1 MKTNRFFKFVAAASL
16 LSAIACS
23 KEMEPEVQP
32 EEQKTPAEQT
42 ETVFTY
48 SFSIDAAKGA
58 DDSKAL
64 TLEGNTLTA
73 AWAVG
78 EEVTVYNETKDE
90 ELSGTL
96 RAQSAG
102 ASTTLKGEISG
113 TKGIS
118 ANDVLTLK
126 FLSPDYN
133 SQEGT
138 LEYIAAHCDYAT
150 ASVTVT
156 GVSGGNIDT
165 GTATFEN
172 QQAIVH
178 FELSMPNGYMG
189 LYTRS
194 LKIVVDK
201 QIITVNMAAENKDVY
216 VAVPSVLMKKIVIGA
231 SSYPDSDDYYYIKSS
246 ASFSR
251 GEYYS
256 IGVKMKAGTV
266 VFNEAELNSAISA
279 NSPYIVLGCNI
290 EPANCTFFEGSRN
303 YTLDLCGHSLYRGLS
318 ALPGSGDGSV
328 IRVNSGCSLTIND
341 SSAENLG
348 SIGGGW
354 TSNGG
359 GIYIS
364 SGCSVTINGGSI
376 VGSHAVNN
384 GGGIYNAGMLTLNGS
399 AKMVS
404 VTGNT
409 CTGEGGGIWN
419 NGTLY
424 MQGKVQ
430 IKNNTYVAACSMDSN
445 LCLTSGKK
453 IFLAGAMENPSDIR
467 VYCENY
473 LDDQVVT
480 SGYHSATGLDY
491 RLWFT
496 TDVTGFWLWYEND
509 ELLFSKTA
517 SGDPVRYMDRNWDD
531 SSKQI
536 TETQRLV
543 YAKSIASALEG
554 DGQTD
559 LAAGYYYVSGNV
571 TTGDKL
577 NAAGEI
583 HLILCDGASLTA
595 NCIVADDYPV
605 HIYGQLAGTGSFTA
619 MDPDSGYPG
628 IGCQSKDGKS
638 IYITGGIIN
647 VKGASDCAGIGGGYS
662 GDISMR
668 DYHHSSS
675 IHIYGGTVNATGG
688 TEAAGIGGSSWSPTF
703 GNIYIYGGTVNAQGG
718 TDGLDADGGG
728 AGIGGGDRCPNGG
741 YIDIKGGTVNATGGP
756 DAAGIGIG
764 QDSEND
770 AKKTYIHI
778 RGGSVTATG
787 GAYGAGIGGGDGVS
801 GCNVF
806 VEGGTVE
813 AHAGTDA
820 AGIGSGEGGSGVD
833 GGHFEITGGFVQTWG
848 NGHGAGLGAGED
860 SALGEI
866 IISGGTLIAHGG
878 SDCNAIFSQNTG
890 VNTLTIGKTMRLRIS
905 ETILPYSSREIMFVT
920 SYHDIH
926 FEPCPH
932 SGSPCDWCMQGR

>member
-1 MKTNRFFKFVAAASL
+1 MKTSVLLRIAAAASFL
-16 LSAIACS
+16 FVLSCG
-23 KEMEPEVQP
+23 KEMQP
-32 EEQKTPAEQT
+32 VDQT
-42 ETVFTY
+42 LEDQPQAAFTY

-64 TLEGNTLTA
+64 TIEGKTLYAT
-73 AWAVG
+73 WEVG

-96 RAQSAG
+96 KAQSAG
-102 ASTTLKGEISG
+102 ASTMLKGEITS
-113 TKGIS
+113 TKGI
-118 ANDVLTLK
+118 AVNDVLKLK
-126 FLSPDYN
+126 FLSPSYDN
-133 SQEGT
+133 QQGT
-138 LEYIAAHCDYAT
+138 LEYIAANCDYAT
-150 ASVTVT
+150 ASVNVT
-156 GVSGGNIDT
+156 NVSGGNIDT

-201 QIITVNMAAENKDVY
+201 QIITVSMAAENKDVY
-216 VAVPSVLMKKIVIGA
+216 VAVPSILMKKIVIGA
-231 SSYPDSDDYYYIKSS
+231 SSYHDSDDYYYIKSS
-246 ASFSR
+246 ASFTR

-256 IGVKMKAGTV
+256 IAVKMKPGTV
-266 VFNEAELNSAISA
+266 VFNETELNSAISA

-290 EPANCTFFEGSRN
+290 APANCTFFEGSKN

-376 VGSHAVNN
+376 VGSHASKN
-384 GGGIYNAGMLTLNGS
+384 GGGIYNAGMLTINGS
-399 AKMVS
+399 SKMVS

-453 IFLAGAMENPSDIR
+453 IFIAGAMENPSEIR

-473 LDDQVVT
+473 LDDQVIT

-491 RLWFT
+491 RQWFGS
-496 TDVTGFWLWYEND
+496 DVTGFHLWYEND
-509 ELLFSKTA
+509 ELLFSKTT

-531 SSKQI
+531 SSNQI
-536 TETQRLV
+536 AETQRMV
-543 YAKSIASALEG
+543 FAKSIASVLES

-559 LAAGYYYVSGNV
+559 LSAGYYYVSGNV

-577 NAAGEI
+577 NAAGEV

-595 NCIVADDYPV
+595 NSIVADDYPV

-628 IGCQSKDGKS
+628 IGCHTKDGKS
-638 IYITGGIIN
+638 VYIAGGVIN

-662 GDISMR
+662 GDISLR

-764 QDSEND
+764 QDSENN

-878 SDCNAIFSQNTG
+878 SDCNAIYSQNTG

-905 ETILPYSSREIMFVT
+905 ETILPYSSREIIFVT

-932 SGSPCDWCMQGR
+932 DGTPCSWCMQGR